1 MSISKALNDS
11 AWKDVAA
18 KNKIKD
24 NGLLKLLADHKRIDE
39 SKHDDAIASLDQIVK
54 LATQLK
60 KAKEVSAAAAAAKYV
75 NELADAA
82 ESDRRAIV
90 KAKAEAEKKA
100 KAEAEAKKQE
110 ARKSP
115 QEEDEDEEES
125 PALLTTKL
133 IPLLRQINKGESMH
147 VLVARVG
154 KQVAVMMSRKP
165 IAPVRRK
172 LLAEQLGAS
181 GGVKYFSGHCLKEE
195 GATTFVM
202 KSEVAGLAKQLKLA
216 LLNQTG
222 MRVKRL
228 SCRGED
234 GETDDDLE
242 DDDGDGRAP
251 EQVGG
256 DTTEP
261 QKAKGERV
269 GGETTEPAKPAEE
282 PAIAMTR
289 PFELTA
295 AVGRGGKNLEED
307 VQQVQTALN
316 RRADAGLDVDGRCGK
331 DTIEAIVEFQRA
343 LGQSRPD
350 GRVDP
355 KRGTARALAASGKV
369 GKAPPPPNPMA
380 PPEDLGKPTL
390 GRAPQVWHGTRNILD
405 HNINELKRAI
415 RQEYSSEHPAL
426 LAEIDQN
433 VQRVDVILEKLDTRL
448 SQTLERAGTAQ
459 SPAQRKAEID
469 AAKKILADYVAFVKN
484 ETLID
489 HIDKNPFGVNAQVR
503 KTITDSLTHM
513 VKSIA

>member
-147 VLVARVG
+147 VLVARLG

-242 DDDGDGRAP
+242 DDDDIAVADSGADEDAVPRFVPGVDVKERESGDG
-251 EQVGG
+251 
-256 DTTEP
+256 
-261 QKAKGERV
+261 
-269 GGETTEPAKPAEE
+269 
-282 PAIAMTR
+282 
-289 PFELTA
+289 
-295 AVGRGGKNLEED
+295 ED
-307 VQQVQTALN
+307 GVPKFVP
-316 RRADAGLDVDGRCGK
+316 GVD
-331 DTIEAIVEFQRA
+331 IE
-343 LGQSRPD
+343 SRPS
-350 GRVDP
+350 P
-355 KRGTARALAASGKV
+355 ALAS
-369 GKAPPPPNPMA
+369 
-380 PPEDLGKPTL
+380 
-390 GRAPQVWHGTRNILD
+390 APQEWDGARETLQRNI
-405 HNINELKRAI
+405 NSLKRAV
-415 RQEYSSEHPAL
+415 QSQVADEGDEL
-426 LAEIDQN
+426 VAEINDH
-433 VQRVDVILEKLDTRL
+433 LEKLDRIFGKLDRRL
-448 SQTLERAGTAQ
+448 ADSLASAG
-459 SPAQRKAEID
+459 
-469 AAKKILADYVAFVKN
+469 AAREAASRREALRESRSILAEYIRYVSS
-484 ETLID
+484 EPLID
-489 HIDKNPFGVNAQVR
+489 HLDNNPFGV
-503 KTITDSLTHM
+503 KTELKSTLSASLT
-513 VKSIA
+513 KLARAIG